1 MRLSHA
7 ASNVPALL
15 SIPRFVFVL
24 DFRFCPRLEPR
35 SREALFVSS
44 PLCRRAAGRFRRFFR
59 GNERKLARSH
69 YLIAKRFGPSLLVFV
84 LSSYLSQC

>member
-15 SIPRFVFVL
+15 YPTI
-24 DFRFCPRLEPR
+24 RFCPRLAPR

-44 PLCRRAAGRFRRFFR
+44 PLCRRAAGRYWRFFR
-59 GNERKLARSH
+59 GNELKLARSH
-69 YLIAKRFGPSLLVFV
+69 YLIAKRFCPSLLVFV